1 MRVPNSHSYAN
12 HKAEQIKTA
21 QRQAELEHVLEK
33 HHTTLVVMNSA
44 EFIELALNIKQQ
56 NGMTAKQAQQW
67 LVSLLQLKS
76 DADKIW
82 QTYESNIKFIAG
94 FAAIG
99 LDAGALT
106 VIAKDLKR
114 SGNAFAKY
122 QVQKFQGQQHI
133 ILEGYAGMRKHLTGT
148 RYLASNPK
156 IVSMGIGELGAVNA
170 IKVGF
175 IVSVVVSVSFHGLD
189 QLMNDQRTLH
199 HFVGGVAADMVYS
212 VVVSVVSWA
221 LVAKYVG
228 AASMMAIG
236 PMLAVVVIGTA
247 FAFGVYFLDNK
258 IQLSAKTAAMLA
270 QLEADITAA
279 KAGSKALHAD
289 YVSDKESFLKKLFAI
304 PDLRVF

>member
-12 HKAEQIKTA
+12 HKAEQIKKS
-21 QRQAELEHVLEK
+21 QRQAELAHVLEN

-56 NGMTAKQAQQW
+56 GGMTSKQAQQW
-67 LVSLLQLKS
+67 LVDLLELKS
-76 DADKIW
+76 AADTAW

-94 FAAIG
+94 FTAIG
-99 LDAGALT
+99 LDARALT
-106 VIAKDLKR
+106 IIAKDLKR
-114 SGNAFAKY
+114 SGNVFAKY
-122 QVQKFQGQQHI
+122 QVQQFQGQQHI

-148 RYLASNPK
+148 RYLAANPK

-175 IVSVVVSVSFHGLD
+175 VVSVVVSVSFHGLD
-189 QLMNDQRTLH
+189 QLMNDQRTWH

-212 VVVSVVSWA
+212 VAVSVVSWA
-221 LVAKYVG
+221 LVAKYFG

-236 PMLAVVVIGTA
+236 PMLAVVFIGTA
-247 FAFGVYFLDNK
+247 LAFGVYFLDDK
-258 IQLSAKTAAMLA
+258 IQLSAKVATMLTE
-270 QLEADITAA
+270 LEADIAAA
-279 KAGSKALHAD
+279 KASTKALHAE
-289 YVSDKESFLKKLFAI
+289 YVSDKESFLKRLFAI